1 MFLSV
6 LTFLTAISI
15 SLVAIYYSVAGLV
28 AIFAAAAVPV
38 MIMGTS
44 LEVAK
49 LVAAVWLHK
58 YWNHAVWWLKT
69 YLLVAIGVLMI
80 VTSLG
85 IFGFLSKAHIEQTA
99 VATQSIAV
107 IEQIDAQIARDQ
119 QIIARAE
126 SQIQQLESQSSN
138 QDSQIQE
145 QIDREQQRID
155 SAYARIQPAIDE
167 QTQIITRSD
176 EQRQVRIDE
185 LRQEL
190 STIDQQL
197 RALQAALESNDVRL
211 AQSIV
216 GTRQD
221 GSLGPGTQ
229 QAIQQFREQKAE
241 QRQSVNDRIEQIIS
255 ATDPQVDAAR
265 SEIQRLRQLAESE
278 IRDSNQLISRFRT
291 QLGIVDTQQQQQLID
306 QQQLIIQ
313 NIQSRIDENTQRK
326 FELESEYRLLE
337 AEVGPIKY
345 LAEFVYGDSANNDM
359 LEEAVR
365 WVIVL
370 IIFVF
375 DPLAV
380 LLLIASQYSFK
391 IYQESKPKPLTKQFA
406 NWSNSAR
413 PVNNSDTVLDSVTTP
428 TDDLYDKTVET
439 DETVEISNETN
450 EVDAVDYTS
459 EGSSTESKD
468 ISARAADLAEKESD
482 EKWKLARIR
491 WKIDN
496 PRANT
501 KTIKQMYLDG
511 TIDRLPWEDYFIT
524 VNPYVQN
531 SEQDENSI
539 FNKIQKSKNDKN

>member
-28 AIFAAAAVPV
+28 AIFAAAAIPV

-58 YWNHAVWWLKT
+58 YWDRAVWWLKS

-80 VTSLG
+80 ITSLG

-107 IEQIDAQIARDQ
+107 IEQIDTQIARDQ

-126 SQIQQLESQSSN
+126 TQIQQLESQASN
-138 QDSQIQE
+138 QDSQIQD

-167 QTQIITRSD
+167 QNQIITRND
-176 EQRQVRIDE
+176 EQRQIQIDE

-190 STIDQQL
+190 SSIDQQL
-197 RALQAALESNDVRL
+197 RSLQSALENNDVRL

-241 QRQSVNDRIEQIIS
+241 QRQSINNRIEQIVS
-255 ATDPQVDAAR
+255 AVDPQVDQAR
-265 SEIQRLRQLAESE
+265 DEIQRLRQLAEIE
-278 IRDSNQLISRFRT
+278 IRDSNQLISRLRS
-291 QLGIVDTQQQQQLID
+291 QLGTVDTQQQQQLID

-313 NIQSRIDENTQRK
+313 NAQARIEENTQRK
-326 FELESEYRLLE
+326 FELESEYRMLE

-345 LAEFVYGDSANNDM
+345 LAEFVYGDTANNDM

-391 IYQESKPKPLTKQFA
+391 IHQESKAKTTTKPVPETVSNDSNTPQTTTEHEPVVEPTAEVVNEVQVNTNNETIDLDHGDSAEIETQTKDL
-406 NWSNSAR
+406 SAR
-413 PVNNSDTVLDSVTTP
+413 VA
-428 TDDLYDKTVET
+428 E
-439 DETVEISNETN
+439 
-450 EVDAVDYTS
+450 
-459 EGSSTESKD
+459 
-468 ISARAADLAEKESD
+468 LAEKETD

-501 KTIKQMYLDG
+501 KAIKQMYLDG
-511 TIDRLPWEDYFIT
+511 SIDQFPWEDYYIT

-531 SEQDENSI
+531 SEQDENSL
-539 FNKIQKSKNDKN
+539 FNKIQKSKK